1 MSPQLAAGITGVI
14 GLCMVAGWMSAFRN
28 RAYLGLLGLSF
39 LTLSG
44 FFLSAGR
51 AREAQELSI
60 DAPGMLLLARTLLVA
75 CLVFFLLAAIAAAR
89 ETARRLREIRTSH
102 REAEE
107 AMLEM
112 FKAAVNKERE
122 ADSRATD
129 ADAGSEGKSE

>member
-39 LTLSG
+39 LALSG

-51 AREAQELSI
+51 VRAAQELSI

-75 CLVFFLLAAIAAAR
+75 CLVFFLLAAAAAAR

-112 FKAAVNKERE
+112 FKAAAEKERD

-129 ADAGSEGKSE
+129 ADAGSEGESE